1 MQSAFYKQAQIEL
14 KILMSLQ
21 ADADKWNIVTVIDQF
36 MHHNHQCI
44 VFELLSLNLYELLR
58 NTRFTGVSLKLIAKF
73 GQQLLITLG
82 HLGSKERGEKRII
95 HCDLKPE
102 NILLR
107 SCKKSAIKVI
117 GTIRD
122 QTHSTTA
129 SASEWNVRVAS
140 DRDSRCACCVLD
152 FGSACFSNQ
161 KTYTYIQSRFY
172 RAPEVLLGL
181 SYNGSIDMWSV
192 ATHGTRTLCAVYVSL
207 VSLASP
213 HLTRS
218 LSHSLCVV
226 GRWDA
231 SSLRCTQASPC
242 STVRMRLIKW

>member
-1 MQSAFYKQAQIEL
+1 MLCDSKSAFYKQAQIEL
-14 KILMSLQ
+14 KILNSLQ

-36 MHHNHQCI
+36 MHHSHQCI

-117 GTIRD
+117 GRTNTR
-122 QTHSTTA
+122 TNSTGC
-129 SASEWNVRVAS
+129 ERGGW
-140 DRDSRCACCVLD
+140 SRCSTWLAL
-152 FGSACFSNQ
+152 
-161 KTYTYIQSRFY
+161 
-172 RAPEVLLGL
+172 
-181 SYNGSIDMWSV
+181 
-192 ATHGTRTLCAVYVSL
+192 L
-207 VSLASP
+207 VSFA
-213 HLTRS
+213 R
-218 LSHSLCVV
+218 
-226 GRWDA
+226 
-231 SSLRCTQASPC
+231 
-242 STVRMRLIKW
+242 

>member
-1 MQSAFYKQAQIEL
+1 
-14 KILMSLQ
+14 MSLQ

-36 MHHNHQCI
+36 MHHSHQCI

-117 GTIRD
+117 GTQ
-122 QTHSTTA
+122 QTHPQTSQ
-129 SASEWNVRVAS
+129 SIHKVLSECAR
-140 DRDSRCACCVLD
+140 RRCTLLALCVL
-152 FGSACFSNQ
+152 
-161 KTYTYIQSRFY
+161 
-172 RAPEVLLGL
+172 
-181 SYNGSIDMWSV
+181 
-192 ATHGTRTLCAVYVSL
+192 
-207 VSLASP
+207 
-213 HLTRS
+213 
-218 LSHSLCVV
+218 CV
-226 GRWDA
+226 
-231 SSLRCTQASPC
+231 
-242 STVRMRLIKW
+242 